1 VATNWKRKLNHT
13 VPKGWILVA
22 ANLALP
28 PQVDGLYAVHTGSN
42 SSWWND
48 TKLTGDPRSLVMMQ
62 GILPETTSV
71 DSAVA
76 FRTSDKVWDNWGD
89 ARIRD

>member
-1 VATNWKRKLNHT
+1 
-13 VPKGWILVA
+13 
-22 ANLALP
+22 
-28 PQVDGLYAVHTGSN
+28 
-42 SSWWND
+42 
-48 TKLTGDPRSLVMMQ
+48 MMQ